1 MAQGDGSTLEEAFK
15 EAWKGVGDKG
25 KVQKAEIKVFGNN
38 PINGYRVILT
48 PTQENRPGS
57 G

>member
-1 MAQGDGSTLEEAFK
+1 MAQGQGDTLDKAFK
-15 EAWKGVGDKG
+15 DAWDKVGDKG
-25 KVQKAEIKVFGNN
+25 KVQKAEIMVFGNN

-48 PTQENRPGS
+48 PTQENHPGP

>member
-1 MAQGDGSTLEEAFK
+1 MAQGDGQTLDEAFK
-15 EAWKGVGDKG
+15 EAWKHVQDKQ
-25 KVQKAEIKVFGNN
+25 KVQGAKIQVWGSN

-48 PTQENRPGS
+48 PTPEGRPG